1 MRSWLLHFLLG
12 ASMLLAACEPTGT
25 QVPPDVTPGPTAT
38 RPSLGV
44 TPPST
49 SPEAVALTLWL
60 PPGLDPTS
68 SAPAAALLEER
79 LADFERANPGLMVI
93 VRIKDESGQAGLLET
108 LSAAAEAA
116 PASMPDLIALDAAGI
131 RAAALKALIAP
142 LEGLVADLASSE
154 WYDFA
159 HAASLVDASFYAVP
173 FAADAEIVG
182 FRVEAYGSS
191 PLTWDEILASQS
203 LFVFPAADPNASVT
217 LTQYLSLG
225 GSLVDTS
232 GRPTLDPTV
241 LAEALSFYRA
251 ARDAGVLPLSA
262 RQFATELET
271 WQAVLDGRAQAG
283 LTRLSALLAA
293 NDASLDGSPLLPSVD
308 SPPICFVDTWSWAIV
323 ARDPTRQALAAQLL
337 AWLSAPEFLGPW
349 TEALGLLPPTASA
362 LELWP
367 SGPRASL
374 ASRLVVAATP
384 RPSEEITA
392 TLGVPLRDAAE
403 AVLGGTMTPQAA
415 ALAASQDLLSP

>member
-25 QVPPDVTPGPTAT
+25 QAPPDVPPGPPAP

-116 PASMPDLIALDAAGI
+116 PASMPDLIALDAAGV
-131 RAAALKALIAP
+131 RAAALKALVAP
-142 LEGLVADLASSE
+142 LEGLDADLASSE

-173 FAADAEIVG
+173 FAPD
-182 FRVEAYGSS
+182 
-191 PLTWDEILASQS
+191 
-203 LFVFPAADPNASVT
+203 ADPNASVT
-217 LTQYLSLG
+217 LAQYLSLG

-232 GRPTLDPTV
+232 GRPTLDPTI

-262 RQFATELET
+262 RQFETELET

-283 LTRLSALLAA
+283 LTLLSALLAA

-337 AWLSAPEFLGPW
+337 AWLSAP
-349 TEALGLLPPTASA
+349 
-362 LELWP
+362 
-367 SGPRASL
+367 
-374 ASRLVVAATP
+374 
-384 RPSEEITA
+384 
-392 TLGVPLRDAAE
+392 
-403 AVLGGTMTPQAA
+403 
-415 ALAASQDLLSP
+415 